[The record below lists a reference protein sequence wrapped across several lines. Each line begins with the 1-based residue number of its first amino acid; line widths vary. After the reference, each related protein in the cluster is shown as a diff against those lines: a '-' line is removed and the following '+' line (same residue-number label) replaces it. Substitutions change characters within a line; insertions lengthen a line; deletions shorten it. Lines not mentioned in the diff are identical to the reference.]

1 MDILPGFSTQTPHL
15 ATTADSDFYTSDFL
29 ISRHRVYERGA
40 TLARQ
45 ALLEASIKRAQQ
57 VAQDLEHRAEQA
69 QRRAQQV
76 AGATDE

>member
-15 ATTADSDFYTSDFL
+15 ANTAETDFY

-45 ALLEASIKRAQQ
+45 ALLEASTKKAEQ
-57 VAQDLEHRAEQA
+57 VAQDLQNRAEQA
-69 QRRAQQV
+69 QRRAQAV
-76 AGATDE
+76 VGATDE

>member
-15 ATTADSDFYTSDFL
+15 ATTAESDFY

-45 ALLEASIKRAQQ
+45 ALLEASTKKAEQ
-57 VAQDLEHRAEQA
+57 VAQDLQNRAEQA

>member
-1 MDILPGFSTQTPHL
+1 MDILPGFSTQTPHR
-15 ATTADSDFYTSDFL
+15 ATTAESDFY

-45 ALLEASIKRAQQ
+45 ALLEASTKKAEQ
-57 VAQDLEHRAEQA
+57 VAQDLQNRAEQA

>member
-1 MDILPGFSTQTPHL
+1 MDILPGFSTQTPDL
-15 ATTADSDFYTSDFL
+15 ANTAEIDFY

-40 TLARQ
+40 ALARQ
-45 ALLEASIKRAQQ
+45 ALLEASTKRAQQ
-57 VAQDLEHRAEQA
+57 VAQDLQNRAEQA